1 MAHREQLQRFPTQM
15 EDGHELSATLF
26 SFTLVAPNES
36 KTDLTEVKVS
46 LLERNSNP
54 HISSHLPLT
63 PSSVFFSGIVGDIKK
78 RNRSKTP
85 DRTELQSWLQTSQL
99 LTDMVFTLCC
109 ISDHEDSDNSS
120 LTLHHKYVDS
130 LALLLMEI
138 VCPDVIPITFD
149 WPDDDSLKFTMER

>member
-1 MAHREQLQRFPTQM
+1 MR
-15 EDGHELSATLF
+15 LSWTFLNF
-26 SFTLVAPNES
+26 IFQ
-36 KTDLTEVKVS
+36 
-46 LLERNSNP
+46 
-54 HISSHLPLT
+54 
-63 PSSVFFSGIVGDIKK
+63 
-78 RNRSKTP
+78 
-85 DRTELQSWLQTSQL
+85 LQSWLQTSQL